1 MPVSVTLYNDTS
13 RRIQAGEFPASDS
26 YIINLYTALPANA
39 TATTKTAAESGATQ
53 LTTGNGY
60 TQNAKALANVSIATI
75 TTNDSMFTFDPVS
88 WDASGGSIAAAFA
101 LIYDDTKTN
110 DPPVARIDFD
120 GTVTAVNGTQ
130 FRITPDASGG
140 FIRITNAA

>member
-1 MPVSVTLYNDTS
+1 MPVTVTLYNDTP
-13 RRIQAGEFPASDS
+13 RRIQAGDFPASDS
-26 YIINLYTALPANA
+26 YIINLYTALPANV

-53 LTTGNGY
+53 LSTANGY
-60 TQNAKALANVSIATI
+60 TQNTKALTGVSIATI
-75 TTNDSMFTFDPVS
+75 TTNDSTFTFDPVT
-88 WDASGGSIAAAFA
+88 WDASGGSIAASHA

>member
-13 RRIQAGEFPASDS
+13 RRIQAGDFPASDS
-26 YIINLYTALPANA
+26 YIINLYSALPANA

-53 LTTGNGY
+53 LTTANGY
-60 TQNAKALANVSIATI
+60 TQNTKALTNVAISTI
-75 TTNDSMFTFDPVS
+75 TTNDSTFTFDPVT
-88 WDASGGSIAAAFA
+88 WDASGGSIAASHA

-110 DPPVARIDFD
+110 DPPVARIDFG
-120 GTVTAVNGTQ
+120 GTVTAVDGTQ

>member
-1 MPVSVTLYNDTS
+1 MPVSVTLYDHTA
-13 RRIQAGEFPASDS
+13 RRIQAGDFVASDS
-26 YIINLYTALPANA
+26 YVVNLYTVLPANV

-53 LTTGNGY
+53 LSTGNGY
-60 TQNAKALANVSIATI
+60 TQNAKTLSNVSIATI
-75 TTNDSMFTFDPVS
+75 TTNDSTFTFDPVN

-110 DPPVARIDFD
+110 DPPVARVDFD
-120 GTVTAVNGTQ
+120 GTVTAASGTQ

-140 FIRITNAA
+140 FINLTNAA

>member
-1 MPVSVTLYNDTS
+1 MPVTVTLYNDTP
-13 RRIQAGEFPASDS
+13 RRIQAGDFVASDS

-53 LTTGNGY
+53 LSTANGY
-60 TQNAKALANVSIATI
+60 TQNTKALTNVSIATI
-75 TTNDSMFTFDPVS
+75 TTNDSTFTFDPVT
-88 WDASGGSIAAAFA
+88 WDASGGSIAASHA

>member
-1 MPVSVTLYNDTS
+1 MPVTVTLYNDTP
-13 RRIQAGEFPASDS
+13 RRIQAGDFPASDS
-26 YIINLYTALPANA
+26 YIINLYTALPANV

-53 LTTGNGY
+53 LSTANGY
-60 TQNAKALANVSIATI
+60 TQNAKALTNVSIATI
-75 TTNDSMFTFDPVS
+75 TTNDSTFTFDPVT
-88 WDASGGSIAAAFA
+88 WDASGGSIAASHA

>member
-1 MPVSVTLYNDTS
+1 MPVTVTLYNDTP
-13 RRIQAGEFPASDS
+13 RRIQAGDFPASDN
-26 YIINLYTALPANA
+26 YIINLYSALPANA

-53 LTTGNGY
+53 LSTANGY
-60 TQNAKALANVSIATI
+60 TQNAKALTNVSIATI
-75 TTNDSMFTFDPVS
+75 TTNDSMFTFDPVT
-88 WDASGGSIAAAFA
+88 WDASGGSIAASHA